1 VLIIFLAAPKDTN
14 LAYDFL
20 SNQFELEVTLRRSGS
35 AFGKNVEAKELET
48 MGSVDA

>member
-1 VLIIFLAAPKDTN
+1 MIFLAAPKGTN
-14 LAYDFL
+14 LVCDFL